1 MERKQFL
8 QLAAVLPL
16 AALVGCGGGGDS
28 GGGGG
33 TVDSIPVDRT
43 VVTGDLKAQIEQFN
57 QATFRLAS
65 TWRGT
70 SPALDALKNVTT
82 RALPGVRV
90 PLQATAI
97 GLDGARVTFERLC
110 NQALSLDDV
119 GHTSNT
125 VSTNNN
131 LQGANNLDNPTWLAG
146 MMAQNLASIKVVGAL
161 YSIMQVSGLGELQAW
176 VISRPT
182 DAARLTAYAVMASLV
197 NAWIDAV
204 CAATGSAVNPA
215 WKLNVGADV
224 TLEGVAAQFDQLLA
238 VVLALP
244 FGPGARPG
252 GTGDAGLG
260 AGSANF
266 GAALLAALTAQ
277 VFPGQSLSTLDPAT
291 AHFDLSA
298 RLGSAGILQVLA
310 AQPGGVAAAQA
321 LVDGWLSSTQP
332 ADWPGGDEA
341 AINCQI
347 QIVGTTYNFFNALRA
362 SMMESQS
369 AFGTIMLGNQ
379 ALAAFDAMDA
389 AIATCGSVYQ
399 KALWERQACA
409 RKVLHDFRFAN
420 GSAVTERQ
428 VPEVSIAGLEL
439 DQVYGGAANRIRVLL
454 CIEVEQEGPGKV
466 RGLDVATSRAV
477 LAGSGSAIPRTFAAV
492 DNAAANLLADLTN
505 RFQVELQ
512 GDWKADGSFTF
523 LPSNFASF
531 LRREPGAEFVTIPA
545 ITQAA
550 LLCSGPGFLP
560 SRTVGDVD
568 LATITSLP
576 ILNVMT
582 SIVGGIPIHVN

>member
-16 AALVGCGGGGDS
+16 AALVGCGGGGD

-33 TVDSIPVDRT
+33 TVEAIPVDRT
-43 VVTGDLKAQIEQFN
+43 TVTGDLKTQIEQFN
-57 QATFRLAS
+57 QATFRLAT
-65 TWRGT
+65 TWRGS
-70 SPALDALKNVTT
+70 SPALDALKNVVT
-82 RALPGVRV
+82 RALPGVRA

-110 NQALSLDDV
+110 NQALSLDDI
-119 GHTSNT
+119 GHTSHT
-125 VSTNNN
+125 VSTGNN

-146 MMAQNLASIKVVGAL
+146 MMAQNVASLKVVGAL
-161 YSIMQVSGLGELQAW
+161 YSILQVSGLGELQAW
-176 VISRPT
+176 VLSRPT
-182 DAARLTAYAVMASLV
+182 DAGKLTAYAMMASLV
-197 NAWIDAV
+197 NAWVDAV
-204 CAATGSAVNPA
+204 CAATGTTVNPA
-215 WKLNVGADV
+215 WKLGVGADV
-224 TLEGVAAQFDQLLA
+224 TAESIPAQFEPLMA
-238 VVLALP
+238 TVLALP

-252 GTGDAGLG
+252 GSGDAGLG
-260 AGSANF
+260 VGSTNF
-266 GAALLAALTAQ
+266 GAALLGALTAQ
-277 VFPGQSLSTLDPAT
+277 VFSGQSLSTINPTT
-291 AHFDLSA
+291 ARFDLST
-298 RLGSAGILQVLA
+298 RLGSAGILQTLA

-321 LVDGWLSSTQP
+321 LVDGWLSSTEP
-332 ADWPGGDEA
+332 ADWPGGGEE

-362 SMMESQS
+362 SVIESQS
-369 AFGTIMLGNQ
+369 AFGTIVLGNQ
-379 ALAAFDAMDA
+379 ALAAFDAMDV
-389 AIATCGSVYQ
+389 AIETCGSVYQ
-399 KALWERQACA
+399 KALWERQQCA

-428 VPEVSIAGLEL
+428 IPEVSIVGLEL
-439 DQVYGGAANRIRVLL
+439 DQVTGGAANRIRVTL

-477 LAGSGSAIPRTFAAV
+477 IAGSGGAIPRTFMAV
-492 DNAAANLLADLTN
+492 DNAAANLLADLTE
-505 RFQVELQ
+505 RFDVELQ
-512 GDWKADGSFTF
+512 GDWQANGTFTF

-545 ITQAA
+545 ISQAA

-560 SRTVGDVD
+560 SRTTGNID

-582 SIVGGIPIHVN
+582 SIVGEIPIHVN